1 MSSADTLAHLNEA
14 IEQLTLEAYRGS
26 DLEKMER
33 VNDFTI
39 AEELKRIDMA
49 IGPKGESMFAL
60 LADRIIAAYVE
71 IVAAR
76 SAMQGRSDN
85 G

>member
-39 AEELKRIDMA
+39 AEELKRIDIA